1 LHSSFPRYFGQGEAR
16 SGARARP
23 LARND
28 DPQKCS
34 VRTGPT
40 RRPDSTAYIS
50 DIPKQKSSLI
60 SDNQDCYDLP
70 EFGKDGAMLDIKMI
84 ERGLEKTGKSKGGLA
99 AAMGVRPGAVS
110 ELFSGIRLIKASEIQ
125 PIVDYLELNSV
136 PIMGR
141 VGAGAV
147 IEPEHEQV
155 PPEGLGEVE
164 LPFPLSEETI
174 AFEVAGDSMLPKYEN
189 GDIIVVFREQRH
201 PVSNFY
207 GEEAVVRL
215 KTGER
220 YLKTIERGKS
230 ATQVNLTSF
239 NAKPINGV
247 KLEWIGEI
255 WVTLPRGQIERLRA
269 KAAARARKAA
279 KAASK

>member
-1 LHSSFPRYFGQGEAR
+1 
-16 SGARARP
+16 
-23 LARND
+23 
-28 DPQKCS
+28 
-34 VRTGPT
+34 
-40 RRPDSTAYIS
+40 
-50 DIPKQKSSLI
+50 
-60 SDNQDCYDLP
+60 
-70 EFGKDGAMLDIKMI
+70 MLDVDLI
-84 ERGLEKTGKSKGGLA
+84 ERALKKTGKSKGGLA
-99 AAMGVRPGAVS
+99 DAMGVRPGAVS
-110 ELFSGIRLIKASEIQ
+110 EILSGIRLIKASEI
-125 PIVDYLELNSV
+125 PLIIDYLHLNSV

-164 LPFPLSEETI
+164 LPFPIAEETI
-174 AFEVAGDSMLPKYEN
+174 AFEVSGDSMLPKYEN
-189 GDIIVVFREQRH
+189 GDIIVVFKEQRH
-201 PVSNFY
+201 PVSSFF

-230 ATQVNLTSF
+230 ANQVNLTSF

-255 WVTLPRGQIERLRA
+255 CVTLPRGQIERLRG

-279 KAASK
+279 RGRSHEK

>member
-1 LHSSFPRYFGQGEAR
+1 
-16 SGARARP
+16 
-23 LARND
+23 
-28 DPQKCS
+28 
-34 VRTGPT
+34 
-40 RRPDSTAYIS
+40 
-50 DIPKQKSSLI
+50 
-60 SDNQDCYDLP
+60 
-70 EFGKDGAMLDIKMI
+70 MLDVRMI
-84 ERGLEKTGKSKGGLA
+84 ERGLQKPGKSKGGLA

-110 ELFSGIRLIKASEIQ
+110 EILAEIRQIKATEIEA
-125 PIVDYLELNSV
+125 IIEYLELNSV

-164 LPFPLSEETI
+164 LPFPIAEETI

-189 GDIIVVFREQRH
+189 GDVIVVYREQRL
-201 PVSNFY
+201 PLSSFY
-207 GEEAVVRL
+207 GEEAAVRL

-230 ATQVNLTSF
+230 PNLVNLNSF

-247 KLEWIGEI
+247 KLDWIGEI
-255 WVTLPRGQIERLRA
+255 CVTLPRGQIGRLRA
-269 KAAARARKAA
+269 KAAKRDRKPHRGPGRPR
-279 KAASK
+279 KDGR